1 MWQRDLAYE
10 LFTKFGVFVSPST
23 ISRLLKE
30 QHISKRLGPVASTE
44 VDEMGEEHEAEEEDT
59 HEVEEE
65 EEAFDIPITQD
76 PNLDPFFQLAF

>member
-1 MWQRDLAYE
+1 V
-10 LFTKFGVFVSPST
+10 TS
-23 ISRLLKE
+23 SRAE
-30 QHISKRLGPVASTE
+30 AAKRLGPVASTE
-44 VDEMGEEHEAEEEDT
+44 VDEMGEEHEAEEEEDT